1 VKHNASK
8 TQKKNQKTGGKRR
21 KKSQNRGKKDNKKTQ
36 KHTQKKSTE
45 IGAAG
50 RLKRTGTEAKES
62 RREGCKQTR
71 ATALPPSTPSLE
83 NR

>member
-1 VKHNASK
+1 MTQAEPRKK
-8 TQKKNQKTGGKRR
+8 TQKTGGKRR

-36 KHTQKKSTE
+36 KHTKKSTE
-45 IGAAG
+45 TGAAG
-50 RLKRTGTEAKES
+50 RLKHTGTEAKES

-71 ATALPPSTPSLE
+71 ATALPPSTPSPE